1 MILSALHLLVA
12 LAPAIIFLLVLFQL
26 ESFKLVSPLAL
37 GVYLLAGA
45 ALAGVS
51 YFANDAIV
59 SWLGLDV
66 KTYSYF
72 GAPVVEEILKA
83 SLLVVLFLRNRI
95 GFMVDAAIIGFAIG
109 TGFAIAEN
117 SYLFHIF
124 SQANVTVW
132 VIRGFG
138 TAMMHGGATAIFG
151 VLAQSLT
158 DRHRTTNPVW
168 YLPGLTAAVLL
179 HAAFNIV
186 GTPVGDPVIATA
198 GAFIVV
204 PLALLA
210 IFAKSEHGVH
220 DWLIAEYNSHE
231 LLLAEIESGNYQHE
245 AGGRFMRDLSER
257 FGEST
262 TEDIFA
268 YLRIHTELSLRADK
282 MTLDREN
289 GRATAPT
296 TEDAQSF
303 RQLHVL
309 EDRIG
314 QTAMLAVWPHLKFS
328 RRELWEFYRFER
340 SAMHTKA

>member
-1 MILSALHLLVA
+1 MMQSALHLAVA
-12 LAPAIIFLLVLFQL
+12 LAPAIIFLLVLLRL
-26 ESFKLVSPLAL
+26 ESFKLVSPPALAA
-37 GVYLLAGA
+37 YLLAGA

-51 YFANDAIV
+51 YFANGYLIGQLGIDA
-59 SWLGLDV
+59 
-66 KTYSYF
+66 KAYSRF
-72 GAPVVEEILKA
+72 GAPVVEEMLKA

-109 TGFAIAEN
+109 TGFSIAEN
-117 SYLFHIF
+117 AYLFHIF
-124 SQANVTVW
+124 STANITVW
-132 VIRGFG
+132 IIRGFG

-158 DRHRTTNPVW
+158 DRHRTTNPIW
-168 YLPGLTAAVLL
+168 YLPGLTAAILV
-179 HAAFNIV
+179 HAVYNAIDN
-186 GTPVGDPVIATA
+186 PLIATA
-198 GAFIVV
+198 GAFIAM

-210 IFAKSEHGVH
+210 IFSKSEHGVH

-231 LLLAEIESGNYQHE
+231 LLLAEIDSGNYQHE

-289 GRATAPT
+289 HRATAPT
-296 TEDAQSF
+296 VEDAQSF
-303 RQLHVL
+303 TQLHTL

-340 SAMHTKA
+340 SAKHTKA

>member
-1 MILSALHLLVA
+1 MIQPALHLLLA
-12 LAPAIIFLLVLFQL
+12 FAPAIVFLLVLFQL

-37 GVYLLAGA
+37 GAYLLAGA

-51 YFANDAIV
+51 YFINGAITSRAGV
-59 SWLGLDV
+59 DIRA
-66 KTYSYF
+66 YSYI
-72 GAPVVEEILKA
+72 GAPIVEEILKA

-95 GFMVDAAIIGFAIG
+95 GFMVDAAITGFAIG

-117 SYLFHIF
+117 AYLFHIF

-158 DRHRTTNPVW
+158 DRHRTTNPFW
-168 YLPGLTAAVLL
+168 YLPGLAAAIFL
-179 HAAFNIV
+179 HAAYNYV
-186 GTPVGDPVIATA
+186 GTPVGNPVIATA

-204 PLALLA
+204 PLVLLA

-231 LLLAEIESGNYQHE
+231 LLLAEIDSGNYQHE
-245 AGGRFMRDLSER
+245 AGGRFMRDLSEK

-289 GRATAPT
+289 GRAAAPT
-296 TEDAQSF
+296 KEDAESF
-303 RQLHVL
+303 KMLHTL
-309 EDRIG
+309 ENRIG

-340 SAMHTKA
+340 SAKHTSA

>member
-1 MILSALHLLVA
+1 MIQSALHLAVA
-12 LAPAIIFLLVLFQL
+12 LAPAIIFLLVLLQL
-26 ESFKLVSPLAL
+26 ESFKLVSPSALAA
-37 GVYLLAGA
+37 YLLAGA
-45 ALAGVS
+45 VLAGVS
-51 YFANDAIV
+51 YEANGYVIA
-59 SWLGLDV
+59 WLGMDA
-66 KTYSYF
+66 KAYGHF
-72 GAPVVEEILKA
+72 GAPVVEETLKA

-109 TGFAIAEN
+109 TGFSIAEN
-117 SYLFHIF
+117 AYLFHIF
-124 SQANVTVW
+124 SSANITVW
-132 VIRGFG
+132 IIRGFG

-168 YLPGLTAAVLL
+168 YLPGLTAAIAL
-179 HAAFNIV
+179 HAAYNAV
-186 GTPVGDPVIATA
+186 DNPLIATA
-198 GAFIVV
+198 GAFIAT

-210 IFAKSEHGVH
+210 IFSKSEHGVH

-231 LLLAEIESGNYQHE
+231 LLLAEIESGEYQHE
-245 AGGRFMRDLSER
+245 AGGRFMLDLSER

-296 TEDAQSF
+296 SEDAESF
-303 RQLHVL
+303 KLLHAL

-328 RRELWEFYRFER
+328 RKELWEFYRFER